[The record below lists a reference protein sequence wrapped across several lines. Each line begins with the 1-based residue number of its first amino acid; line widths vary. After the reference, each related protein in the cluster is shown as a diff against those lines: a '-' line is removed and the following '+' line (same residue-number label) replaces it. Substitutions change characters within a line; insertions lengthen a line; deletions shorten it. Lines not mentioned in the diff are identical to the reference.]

1 MARRVQVAT
10 CNLHAGIDAW
20 GRRFDARHALAA
32 LDADVLL
39 LQECWTDEGASSTFV
54 EEVAHDLGGESR
66 EVPLARGRRAEPH
79 PNPPAAWY
87 RRRSYLD
94 GDHSLYLDQDLPYS
108 KKLTGSPRY
117 RAASPGTFSLGVVSK
132 YPILESVTIPLGRL
146 PRDRVHRSLLV
157 VRLDVEGAELQVICT
172 HMTHLTY
179 GSPKHFATLR
189 RITKEHPAL
198 PTVIGGDM
206 NLWGPLVQAQLPGFS
221 RAIKTKTW
229 PAWKP
234 HSHVDHLLVNDQV
247 RVVRAE
253 VGAFM
258 GSDHLPVR
266 AAIEFD

>member
-1 MARRVQVAT
+1 MAT

-20 GRRFDARHALAA
+20 GRRFDARRALAA

-54 EEVAHDLGGESR
+54 QEVAHDLGGDSR
-66 EVPLARGRRAEPH
+66 EVVLARGRRADPH
-79 PNPPAAWY
+79 PNPPAAWH

-94 GDHSLYLDQDLPYS
+94 GDHSLYLDQDLAYS
-108 KKLTGSPRY
+108 KRLTDSSRY
-117 RAASPGTFSLGVVSK
+117 QTATPGTFSLGVVSTH
-132 YPILESVTIPLGRL
+132 PIVDSTTIPLGRL
-146 PRDRVHRSLLV
+146 PRDRVHRSLLE
-157 VRLDVEGAELQVICT
+157 VRLDVEGTELRVICV

-189 RITKEHPAL
+189 RVATEQAAR

-206 NLWGPLVQAQLPGFS
+206 NLWGPLVQAQIPGFT

-247 RVVRAE
+247 RVVSAE
-253 VGAFM
+253 VGTFM